1 MQSHGNSIRDLEKVS
16 AGPALLSSLCLTTS
30 APSYTIINL
39 LRFGLETA
47 ERLVVKRNDFH
58 NLRIFSYQIKPET
71 VRVAPRMQLSK
82 NFIQGV
88 SPRALA

>member
-1 MQSHGNSIRDLEKVS
+1 MPSHGNSIRDLEKVS

-39 LRFGLETA
+39 LRFGLEPA
-47 ERLVVKRNDFH
+47 ERLVVRRNDFH
-58 NLRIFSYQIKPET
+58 DLRFFSYQIKPE
-71 VRVAPRMQLSK
+71 RLRLAPKMQLSK
-82 NFIQGV
+82 NLVQGV